1 MIILLL
7 RYGVLIREF
16 ESIIFVSF
24 ANVSKLV
31 NQLVTKI
38 NKDNITAY
46 KTINS

>member
-1 MIILLL
+1 MGYYAI
-7 RYGVLIREF
+7 IREF

-38 NKDNITAY
+38 IKDNITAY
-46 KTINS
+46 KTINR

>member
-1 MIILLL
+1 MGYQSII
-7 RYGVLIREF
+7 RGF

-38 NKDNITAY
+38 NKDKITAC
-46 KTINS
+46 KTINR